1 MTSPWAISPHF
12 YHTIF
17 SKYTLNTYIPLSSGH
32 LSLSSS
38 LLHPPW
44 LCLSLKPLL
53 SAARTRSRS
62 SALRVC
68 VCFYFILI
76 FFHWLPGLICSSPPT
91 VEGLPP
97 KASIAPQHCQF
108 RLPRYLGSY
117 TSLRLFRR
125 SDCIPFAILFPLP
138 SSVHRLLDNSI
149 DSIEPG

>member
-68 VCFYFILI
+68 VFLFHFN
-76 FFHWLPGLICSSPPT
+76 FFPLATRSHLLVTSDRRRTPPEGLNCSSTLPISLTPIPWLLYVAPSLSSIRLHPVCYPISLT
-91 VEGLPP
+91 VIGTSVIGQLN
-97 KASIAPQHCQF
+97 
-108 RLPRYLGSY
+108 RL
-117 TSLRLFRR
+117 
-125 SDCIPFAILFPLP
+125 
-138 SSVHRLLDNSI
+138 H
-149 DSIEPG
+149 